1 MDAIPTTAPGLD
13 VLDPVTRSVIWNK
26 FLSISREMST
36 IIERSSQNFV
46 TAELH
51 DFCVGLYDASG
62 RSIAHFVGLPG
73 QLGAGSLQVRALIDK
88 FAGQIDPGDVFIM
101 NDPWK
106 GFGTHLPD
114 ITLFYPIFHEG
125 ILVCFAMAR
134 GHQEDMGGSLPGGY
148 FPGAYDI
155 HAEGLVIPPTRIYAR
170 GVETPVYEFFL
181 NNIRFPDGMRI
192 DNAAM
197 IAAMKVAERRIT
209 EMLNQYGREP
219 LLRYIDDMI
228 DSTERAVRKEIA
240 LIPDGVYRTESA
252 TDDDG
257 KNFDVPVWVRCT
269 LAVVGDTLTFDFSES
284 DKQVSFVNCPLSAT
298 YASVYS
304 AVFTALSAEISSY
317 HNEGSYRAV
326 RIIAP
331 RGLCIN
337 PVYPATVG
345 AAPISLGT
353 QVLECAAEA
362 LSKAVPK
369 NICAAWSRHYGCG
382 LIGTDPRT
390 NERYVFLAH
399 VSDGG
404 SGAIWGYDGWPHIS
418 PWVCGGELVRA
429 PVEMLET
436 YYPWHITRYELI
448 TDSGG
453 AGAYRG
459 GLGIHWEGTN
469 TGSPAILLT
478 GDSDGDITRG
488 YTVLG
493 GRTPATFNKLT
504 LTSPAGEVTQVR
516 AHRQSVAQ
524 TGDVLIQRTAGGCG
538 VGDPR
543 TRDAD
548 AVLKDVINEYVSPER
563 ARDEYGVVID
573 PATMRIDRA
582 ATAALRAGAAA
593 E

>member
-1 MDAIPTTAPGLD
+1 MNLHAARSELVDM
-13 VLDPVTRSVIWNK
+13 LDPVTKSVIWNK

-51 DFCVGLYDASG
+51 DFCVGLFDTAG
-62 RSIAHFVGLPG
+62 RSIAHYVGLPG
-73 QLGAGSLQVRALIDK
+73 QIGAGSLQVKALIQK
-88 FAGQIDPGDVFIM
+88 FEGTFAPGDVFIM
-101 NDPWK
+101 NDPYK

-114 ITLFYPIFHEG
+114 ITLFYPIFHQG
-125 ILVCFAMAR
+125 VLVCFAMAR

-170 GVETPVYEFFL
+170 GEETPVYEFFL
-181 NNIRFPDGMRI
+181 NNIRFPHGMRI

-197 IAAMKVAERRIT
+197 IAAMKVAERRLT

-219 LLRYIDDMI
+219 LLGYIDDMI
-228 DSTERAVRKEIA
+228 DSTERAVRAEIA
-240 LIPDGVYRTESA
+240 QIPDGVYRTESA

-257 KNFDVPVWVRCT
+257 AHFDIPVWVRCT
-269 LAVVGDTLTFDFSES
+269 LTVKGDTLTFDFSES

-317 HNEGSYRAV
+317 HNEGSYRAIQIV
-326 RIIAP
+326 AP
-331 RGLCIN
+331 PGLCIN
-337 PVYPATVG
+337 PTYPATVG

-369 NICAAWSRHYGCG
+369 NICAAWARHYGCG
-382 LIGTDPRT
+382 LIGTDPRSG
-390 NERYVFLAH
+390 ERYVFLAH

-404 SGAIWGYDGWPHIS
+404 SGAIWGFDGWPHIS

-436 YYPWHITRYELI
+436 YYPWHITHYELI

-453 AGAYRG
+453 AGTYRG
-459 GLGIHWEGTN
+459 GLGICWEATN
-469 TGSPAILLT
+469 KGSPAILLT
-478 GDSDGDITRG
+478 GDSDGDVTRG

-493 GRTPATFNKLT
+493 GHTPHTFNKLT
-504 LTSPAGEVTQVR
+504 LTSPDGTVNQVR

-524 TGDVLIQRTAGGCG
+524 TDDVLIQRTAGGCG
-538 VGDPR
+538 VGDPFQ
-543 TRDAD
+543 RDVE
-548 AVLKDVINEYVSPER
+548 AVLDDVLNGYVSLER
-563 ARDEYGVVID
+563 AGSDYGVVID
-573 PATMRIDRA
+573 PGAMRIDRE
-582 ATAALRAGAAA
+582 ATAARRGGN
-593 E
+593 

>member
-1 MDAIPTTAPGLD
+1 MDAVAPTLAMQDT
-13 VLDPVTRSVIWNK
+13 LDPVSKSVIWNK

-51 DFCVGLYDASG
+51 DFCVGLFDVQG
-62 RSIAHFVGLPG
+62 RSIAHYVGLPG
-73 QLGAGSLQVRALIDK
+73 QIGAGSLQVRALLEK
-88 FAGQIDPGDVFIM
+88 FQGRFDPGDVFIM
-101 NDPWK
+101 NDPFK
-106 GFGTHLPD
+106 AFGTHLPD

-125 ILVCFAMAR
+125 HLVCFAMTR

-155 HAEGLVIPPTRIYAR
+155 HAEGLVIPPIKIYER
-170 GVETPVYEFFL
+170 GLETPVYEFFL

-197 IAAMKVAERRIT
+197 IAAMKVAERRII
-209 EMLNQYGREP
+209 EMLDQYGRDP

-228 DSTERAVRKEIA
+228 ASTESAVRREIA

-257 KNFDVPVWVRCT
+257 TNFDQPIWVRCT
-269 LAVVGDTLTFDFSES
+269 LTVEGDTLTFDFSES
-284 DKQVSFVNCPLSAT
+284 DKQARFVNCPLSAT

-317 HNEGSYRAV
+317 HNEGSYRPI

-331 RGLCIN
+331 PGLCIN

-353 QVLECAAEA
+353 QVLEAAAEA

-369 NICAAWSRHYGCG
+369 NICAAWARHYGCG

-390 NERYVFLAH
+390 DERYVFLAH

-429 PVEMLET
+429 PIEMLEA
-436 YYPWHITRYELI
+436 YYPWHIIRYELT

-453 AGAYRG
+453 AGTYRG
-459 GLGIHWEGTN
+459 GLGIHWEAIN
-469 TGSPAILLT
+469 QGSPAILLT

-493 GRTPATFNKLT
+493 GKSPDFFNKLT
-504 LTSPAGEVTQVR
+504 LTSPAGEVRQVR
-516 AHRQSVAQ
+516 AHRQSEAMP
-524 TGDVLIQRTAGGCG
+524 GDVLIQRTAGGCG
-538 VGDPR
+538 VGDPKQR
-543 TRDAD
+543 SVAE
-548 AVLKDVINEYVSPER
+548 VMNDVINEYVSFDQ
-563 ARDEYGVVID
+563 ARTVYGVAID
-573 PATMRIDRA
+573 PATMQIDVRE
-582 ATAALRAGAAA
+582 TEKLRAVA
-593 E
+593 

>member
-1 MDAIPTTAPGLD
+1 MDIHADPAQID
-13 VLDPVTRSVIWNK
+13 MLDPVTKSVIWNK

-51 DFCVGLYDASG
+51 DFCVGLFDASG
-62 RSIAHFVGLPG
+62 RSIAHYVGLPG
-73 QLGAGSLQVRALIDK
+73 QIGAGSLQVRALIDK
-88 FAGQIDPGDVFIM
+88 FEGKIEPGDVFIM
-101 NDPWK
+101 NDPYK

-114 ITLFYPIFHEG
+114 ITLFYPIFFEDV
-125 ILVCFAMAR
+125 LVCYAMAR

-155 HAEGLVIPPTRIYAR
+155 HAEGLVIPPTRIYQR
-170 GVETPVYEFFL
+170 GEETAVYEFFL

-192 DNAAM
+192 DNQAM
-197 IAAMKVAERRIT
+197 IAAMKVAERRLT
-209 EMLNQYGREP
+209 EMLRQYGREP
-219 LLRYIDDMI
+219 LLRYVDDMI
-228 DSTERAVRKEIA
+228 SSTEKAVRQEIS
-240 LIPDGVYRTESA
+240 LIPDGVYRTEAA

-257 KNFDVPVWVRCT
+257 TNFDVPVWVRCT
-269 LAVVGDTLTFDFSES
+269 LTVKGDHLTFDFSES

-317 HNEGSYRAV
+317 HNEGSYRAIE
-326 RIIAP
+326 IIAP
-331 RGLCIN
+331 PGLCIN
-337 PVYPATVG
+337 PTYPATVG

-353 QVLECAAEA
+353 QVLETAAEA
-362 LSKAVPK
+362 LSKAVPH
-369 NICAAWSRHYGCG
+369 NVCAAWARHYGCG

-390 NERYVFLAH
+390 DERYVFLAH

-429 PVEMLET
+429 PVEMLEA
-436 YYPWHITRYELI
+436 YYPWHITRYELT

-453 AGAYRG
+453 AGTYRG
-459 GLGIHWEGTN
+459 GLGIYWEAVN
-469 TGSPAILLT
+469 IGSPAILLT

-493 GRTPATFNKLT
+493 GHMPDFFNKLT
-504 LTSPAGEVTQVR
+504 LTGTDGAVRQVR
-516 AHRQSVAQ
+516 AHRQAKAE
-524 TGDVLIQRTAGGCG
+524 TNDILIQRTAGGGG
-538 VGDPR
+538 VGDPMG
-543 TRDAD
+543 RDIE
-548 AVLKDVINEYVSPER
+548 AVLSDVINEYVSLER
-563 ARDEYGVVID
+563 AQSEYGVVID
-573 PATMRIDRA
+573 PKTMTVDTK
-582 ATAALRAGAAA
+582 ATAARRAA
-593 E
+593 

>member
-1 MDAIPTTAPGLD
+1 MDAIPADAARDL
-13 VLDPVTRSVIWNK
+13 LDPVTKSVIWNK

-51 DFCVGLYDASG
+51 DFCVGLFDASG
-62 RSIAHFVGLPG
+62 RSIAHYVGLPG
-73 QLGAGSLQVRALIDK
+73 QIGAGSLQVKALLEK
-88 FAGQIDPGDVFIM
+88 FPGTIEPGDVFIM
-101 NDPWK
+101 NDPYK
-106 GFGTHLPD
+106 AFGTHLPD
-114 ITLFYPIFHEG
+114 ITLFYPIFHQG
-125 ILVCFAMAR
+125 VLVFLAMAR

-170 GVETPVYEFFL
+170 GEETPVYEFFL
-181 NNIRFPDGMRI
+181 NNIRFPEGMRI

-197 IAAMKVAERRIT
+197 IAAMKVAERRLV
-209 EMLNQYGREP
+209 EMLDQYGREP
-219 LLRYIDDMI
+219 LLRYIDDVI
-228 DSTERAVRKEIA
+228 ASTERAVRSEIA
-240 LIPDGVYRTESA
+240 QIPDGVYRTESA

-257 KNFDVPVWVRCT
+257 SRFDIPVWVRCALT
-269 LAVVGDTLTFDFSES
+269 VAGDTLTFDFSES
-284 DKQVSFVNCPLSAT
+284 DTQVSFVNCPLSAT

-304 AVFTALSAEISSY
+304 AVFTALSAEMSSY
-317 HNEGSYRAV
+317 HNEGSYRAIT
-326 RIIAP
+326 IIAP
-331 RGLCIN
+331 PGLCIN
-337 PVYPATVG
+337 PVYPGTVG

-353 QVLECAAEA
+353 QVLEAAAEA

-369 NICAAWSRHYGCG
+369 NICAAWARHYGCG

-459 GLGIHWEGTN
+459 GLGIHWEATN
-469 TGSPAILLT
+469 RGSPAILLT
-478 GDSDGDITRG
+478 GNSDGDITRG
-488 YTVLG
+488 FTVLG
-493 GRTPATFNKLT
+493 GHTPASFNKLT
-504 LTSPAGEVTQVR
+504 LTSPTGEVTQVR

-524 TGDVLIQRTAGGCG
+524 PGDVLIQRTAGGCG

-543 TRDAD
+543 MRNIEE
-548 AVLKDVINEYVSPER
+548 VLSDVLNEYVSLER
-563 ARDEYGVVID
+563 ARSEYGVVID
-573 PATMRIDRA
+573 PATMQVDAA
-582 ATAALRAGAAA
+582 ATADLRARA
-593 E
+593 

>member
-1 MDAIPTTAPGLD
+1 MDAIHADPAQSD
-13 VLDPVTRSVIWNK
+13 VLDPVTKSVIWNK

-51 DFCVGLYDASG
+51 DFCVGLFDAGG
-62 RSIAHFVGLPG
+62 RSIAHYVGLPG
-73 QLGAGSLQVRALIDK
+73 QIGAGSLQVRALIDK
-88 FAGQIDPGDVFIM
+88 FEGKIEPGDVFIM
-101 NDPWK
+101 NDPYK

-114 ITLFYPIFHEG
+114 ITLFYPIFFDG
-125 ILVCFAMAR
+125 VLVCYAMAR

-155 HAEGLVIPPTRIYAR
+155 HAEGLVIPPTRIYQR
-170 GVETPVYEFFL
+170 GEETPVYEFFL

-192 DNAAM
+192 DNQAM
-197 IAAMKVAERRIT
+197 IAAMKVAERRLT
-209 EMLNQYGREP
+209 EMLGQYGREP
-219 LLRYIDDMI
+219 LMRYVDDMI
-228 DSTERAVRKEIA
+228 SSTERAVRHEIA
-240 LIPDGVYRTESA
+240 LIPDGVYRTEAA

-257 KNFDVPVWVRCT
+257 TNFDVPVWVRCT
-269 LAVVGDTLTFDFSES
+269 LTVAGDRLTFDFSES

-317 HNEGSYRAV
+317 HNEGSYRAIE
-326 RIIAP
+326 IIAP
-331 RGLCIN
+331 PGLCIN
-337 PVYPATVG
+337 PTYPATVG

-353 QVLECAAEA
+353 QVLETAAEA

-369 NICAAWSRHYGCG
+369 NVCAAWARHYGCG
-382 LIGTDPRT
+382 LIGTDPRS

-429 PVEMLET
+429 PVEMLEA
-436 YYPWHITRYELI
+436 YYPWHITRYELT

-453 AGAYRG
+453 AGTYRG
-459 GLGIHWEGTN
+459 GLGIYWEAVN
-469 TGSPAILLT
+469 KGSPAILLT

-493 GRTPATFNKLT
+493 GHMPDFFNKLT
-504 LTSPAGEVTQVR
+504 LTSPDGVTTQVR
-516 AHRQSVAQ
+516 AHRQAKAES
-524 TGDVLIQRTAGGCG
+524 DDILIQRTAGGGG
-538 VGDPR
+538 VGDPLQ
-543 TRDAD
+543 RDVE
-548 AVLKDVINEYVSPER
+548 AVLSDVINEYVSLER
-563 ARDEYGVVID
+563 ARSEYGVVID
-573 PATMRIDRA
+573 PATMTVDTK
-582 ATAALRAGAAA
+582 ATAARRAA
-593 E
+593 

>member
-1 MDAIPTTAPGLD
+1 MNVRTASSELID
-13 VLDPVTRSVIWNK
+13 VLDPVTKSVIWNK

-51 DFCVGLYDASG
+51 DFCVGLFDASG
-62 RSIAHFVGLPG
+62 RSIAHYVGLPG
-73 QLGAGSLQVRALIDK
+73 QIGAGSLQVSALLKK
-88 FAGQIDPGDVFIM
+88 FSGEIEPGDVFIM
-101 NDPWK
+101 NDPYK

-114 ITLFYPIFHEG
+114 ITLFYPIFHDG
-125 ILVCFAMAR
+125 ILVCLAMAR

-197 IAAMKVAERRIT
+197 IAAMKVADRRLT

-228 DSTERAVRKEIA
+228 SSTERAVRQEIA
-240 LIPDGVYRTESA
+240 LIPDGVYKTEAA

-257 KNFDVPVWVRCT
+257 SNFDVPVWVRCT
-269 LAVVGDTLTFDFSES
+269 LTVEGDSLTFDFSAS

-317 HNEGSYRAV
+317 HNEGSYRAI

-331 RGLCIN
+331 PGLCIN
-337 PVYPATVG
+337 PTYPATVG

-353 QVLECAAEA
+353 QVLETAAEA
-362 LSKAVPK
+362 LSMAVPH
-369 NICAAWSRHYGCG
+369 NVCAAWARHYGCG

-390 NERYVFLAH
+390 SERYVFLAH

-436 YYPWHITRYELI
+436 YYPWHITTYELT

-453 AGAYRG
+453 AGRYRG
-459 GLGIHWEGTN
+459 GLGILWEAVN
-469 TGSPAILLT
+469 RGSPAILLT
-478 GDSDGDITRG
+478 GDFDGDITRG

-493 GRTPATFNKLT
+493 GHTPDFFNKLT
-504 LTSPAGEVTQVR
+504 LTSPDGTVNQVR
-516 AHRQSVAQ
+516 AHRQSQAQ
-524 TGDVLIQRTAGGCG
+524 TNDILIQRTAGGCG
-538 VGDPR
+538 VGDPFE
-543 TRDAD
+543 RDIGE
-548 AVLKDVINEYVSPER
+548 VLSDVINEYVSLER
-563 ARDEYGVVID
+563 AEREYGVVID
-573 PATMRIDRA
+573 PATMRVDTT
-582 ATAALRAGAAA
+582 ATASRRRA
-593 E
+593 

>member
-1 MDAIPTTAPGLD
+1 MDAIAADPAQID
-13 VLDPVTRSVIWNK
+13 VLDPVTKSVIWNK

-51 DFCVGLYDASG
+51 DFCVGLFDASG
-62 RSIAHFVGLPG
+62 RSIAHYVGLPG
-73 QLGAGSLQVRALIDK
+73 QIGDGSLQVRALINK
-88 FAGQIDPGDVFIM
+88 FAGEIEPGDVFIM
-101 NDPWK
+101 NDPYK

-114 ITLFYPIFHEG
+114 ITLFYPIFFEG
-125 ILVCFAMAR
+125 VLVCYAMAR

-148 FPGAYDI
+148 FPGAFDI

-192 DNAAM
+192 DNQAM
-197 IAAMKVAERRIT
+197 IAAMKVAERRLT

-219 LLRYIDDMI
+219 LLRYVDDMI
-228 DSTERAVRKEIA
+228 NSTERAVRQEIA
-240 LIPDGVYRTESA
+240 LIPDGVYRTEAA

-257 KNFDVPVWVRCT
+257 SNFDVPVWVRCT
-269 LAVVGDTLTFDFSES
+269 LTVTGDTLTFDFSES

-317 HNEGSYRAV
+317 HNEGSYRAINIV
-326 RIIAP
+326 AP
-331 RGLCIN
+331 PGLCIN

-353 QVLECAAEA
+353 QVLEAAAEA

-369 NICAAWSRHYGCG
+369 NVCAAWARHYGCG

-390 NERYVFLAH
+390 DERYVFLAH

-429 PVEMLET
+429 PVEMLEV
-436 YYPWHITRYELI
+436 YYPWHITRYELT

-453 AGAYRG
+453 AGTYRG
-459 GLGIHWEGTN
+459 GLGIYWEAVN
-469 TGSPAILLT
+469 RGSPAILLT
-478 GDSDGDITRG
+478 GDSDGDVTRG

-493 GRTPATFNKLT
+493 GHMPDFFNKLT
-504 LTSPAGEVTQVR
+504 LTSPDGTVNQVR
-516 AHRQSVAQ
+516 AHRQSKAQ
-524 TGDVLIQRTAGGCG
+524 TGDILIQRTAGGGG
-538 VGDPR
+538 VGDPLD
-543 TRDAD
+543 RDVE
-548 AVLKDVINEYVSPER
+548 AVLSDVINEYVSLER
-563 ARDEYGVVID
+563 AEREYGVVID
-573 PATMRIDRA
+573 PKTMRVDEA
-582 ATAALRAGAAA
+582 ATAARRAA
-593 E
+593 